1 MKAVIVVGIGDDG
14 CVGLSSKAM
23 GAVARARVLAGGE
36 RHLDFF
42 PQFDGERIL
51 IKGDIIKSVEK
62 IAELSAEHTVCVLAS
77 GDPLFFGI
85 GNLIIRKVGQEH
97 VEFIPAPSSVQNA
110 FSRIGVKWDDAEI
123 LSLHGRPIRGLI
135 TKLQSV
141 TKLACLTDDSNS
153 PAEIAKYLL
162 SFGES
167 DWRIIVCENLCGKEE
182 RIREFTVEELA
193 STEGISDLNVVI
205 LLRKN
210 SHWKPDPILTFQGED
225 EYAKRLPKKGLIT
238 KKEVR
243 VLSLSALE
251 IRSDS
256 VIWDIGAG
264 SGAVSIEA
272 ARIAKDGRVYAIEI
286 DPEGIDI
293 CEQNILAHKTDN
305 VQVVHG
311 RAPAA
316 LEGLESPDSVFVGGS
331 KGSLKEIIHFSL
343 DKLKPEGSLVVNAIT
358 LDNVSEAYNTFREL
372 GYLPEVSLIQI
383 SRGQKLA
390 DYLRYE
396 ALNPIHIFKVRKL

>member
-1 MKAVIVVGIGDDG
+1 MKAVTVVGIGDDG

-42 PQFDGERIL
+42 PQFDGERIV
-51 IKGDIIKSVEK
+51 IKGDLLKSADR

-85 GNLIIRKVGQEH
+85 GTLIIRKVGKEH
-97 VEFIPAPSSVQNA
+97 VEFIPAPSSIQNA

-123 LSLHGRPIRGLI
+123 LSFHGRPIKGLI
-135 TKLQSV
+135 TKLQTLS
-141 TKLACLTDDSNS
+141 KLACLTDDSNS
-153 PAEIAKYLL
+153 PSKIAKYLL
-162 SFGES
+162 SYGES
-167 DWRIIVCENLCGKEE
+167 DWRVFVCENLCGKEE
-182 RIREFTVEELA
+182 RIREFTVEEL
-193 STEGISDLNVVI
+193 SETEGISDLNVLI

-210 SHWKPDPILTFQGED
+210 PDWRPTPLLPFQGED

-243 VLSLSALE
+243 ILSLSALE
-251 IRSDS
+251 LRPDS
-256 VIWDIGAG
+256 VVWDIGAG

-272 ARIAKDGRVYAIEI
+272 AKIAREGRVHAIEI
-286 DPEGIDI
+286 DPEGIEI
-293 CEQNILAHKTDN
+293 CEQNILSHKADN
-305 VQVVHG
+305 VSIIHG
-311 RAPAA
+311 RAPEA
-316 LEGLESPDSVFVGGS
+316 LEGLEEPDAVFIGGS
-331 KGSLKEIIHFSL
+331 KGSLNEIIHFSL
-343 DKLKPEGSLVVNAIT
+343 ARLKTGGCLVVNAIT
-358 LDNVSEAYNTFREL
+358 LDNVSEAYQIFREL
-372 GYLPEVSLIQI
+372 GYLPEVTLVQI

-396 ALNPIHIFKVRKL
+396 ALNPIHIFKIRKL